1 MSSYP
6 WVAKILDQITLKITS
21 ISDIWK
27 EMGIEGE
34 NLNLRVD
41 ALTSYLLSMLE
52 EMYNEEILAKQ
63 SIVESIKKLK
73 IRIKEIESEMG
84 LTSCFPD
91 CSSLVMTEKLLYDH
105 FKSLSEKSTAILQRY
120 NSLKEDERALCARL
134 GEPEVPVTFIH
145 VPNSEHLEILKAN
158 IDHLT
163 LEKRSRCLRLSKL
176 IQEITNLK
184 TVLQWEVSKED
195 EIMVA
200 IMAPNAMENLSLS
213 TDFLD
218 RVARLRSCLAQ
229 ELVQLDG
236 ECQALT
242 KQILDLERRLNVDP
256 TDTVDV
262 KQEVSASFFR
272 HLKRELERLKQLR
285 LKNLT
290 SFISKCQ
297 TELVVWWENCFVGE
311 DDRDPRLTSGNED
324 LNESLLTSLES
335 EIDRWKAFYLE
346 NETLF
351 KAIESWQCILSRLRL
366 SERKMKDPSVLK
378 NRGGILLVIDKEIKQ
393 LRRELSR
400 QYSVLRELSLNN
412 NKVKIHGL
420 PVLDYLRHI
429 EQQCDNA
436 ERENQFISQN
446 SSRRELSACDAKVKT
461 GSKRALDTSRS
472 KLRTPTD
479 CKKPCTGLSN
489 SRVATR
495 ERKRTDSSTCQLANV
510 TSSSLISLSRIGS
523 SESLSSLRTPRARV
537 QPLFKTPISC
547 KTPSS
552 ISSMSSSQK
561 KIVSSTPKTSSSGQ
575 LGEKKMCSTP
585 RVLKVQN
592 SLSANV
598 SRFAS
603 PLSAT
608 SRSAV
613 NKQTNQQKSSRTINN
628 NASITQRSQIKPSG
642 IRK

>member
-1 MSSYP
+1 MSNYP
-6 WVAKILDQITLKITS
+6 WVPKILDQISLKITS
-21 ISDIWK
+21 ISDIWND
-27 EMGIEGE
+27 MGIEGE
-34 NLNLRVD
+34 NLKLRVD

-52 EMYNEEILAKQ
+52 EMHNEEILAKQ
-63 SIVESIKKLK
+63 SIVDSIKKLK

-84 LTSCFPD
+84 LTSCVPD

-105 FKSLSEKSTAILQRY
+105 LKSLSEKSTAILQRY
-120 NSLKEDERALCARL
+120 NSLKEDEKALCARL
-134 GEPEVPVTFIH
+134 GEPEVPVTFVH
-145 VPNSEHLEILKAN
+145 VPNAEHLEILKAN

-163 LEKRSRCLRLSKL
+163 IEKRSRCLRLSKL

-184 TVLQWEVSKED
+184 SVLQREVSKED

-200 IMAPNAMENLSLS
+200 IMAPNALENLSLS
-213 TDFLD
+213 TAFLD
-218 RVARLRSCLAQ
+218 RVAQLRNCLVR
-229 ELVQLDG
+229 ELVQLEG

-242 KQILDLERRLNVDP
+242 KQIQDLERRLNVDP
-256 TDTVDV
+256 TDAVDV
-262 KQEVSASFFR
+262 KQAVSASFFQ
-272 HLKRELERLKQLR
+272 HLKTELERLKQLR

-311 DDRDPRLTSGNED
+311 DDRDSRLTSGNED

-335 EIDRWKAFYLE
+335 EIDRWKTFYLE

-351 KAIESWQCILSRLRL
+351 RAIESWQCTFSRLRL

-378 NRGGILLVIDKEIKQ
+378 NRGGILLVVGKEIQQ
-393 LRRELSR
+393 LKRELSR

-412 NKVKIHGL
+412 SNVKIHGL
-420 PVLDYLRHI
+420 PVLDYLRYI
-429 EQQCDNA
+429 EEQCDNT
-436 ERENQFISQN
+436 EKENQFSQN
-446 SSRRELSACDAKVKT
+446 SSRRELSACDTKAKT

-489 SRVATR
+489 SRVAKM
-495 ERKRTDSSTCQLANV
+495 ERKPTNSSTCQLANV

-523 SESLSSLRTPRARV
+523 SESLSSIRTPQARV
-537 QPLFKTPISC
+537 QPLFKTPVSS

-561 KIVSSTPKTSSSGQ
+561 KVVSSTPKTSSSSQ
-575 LGEKKMCSTP
+575 LSEKKMCSTP
-585 RVLKVQN
+585 RVLK
-592 SLSANV
+592 
-598 SRFAS
+598 
-603 PLSAT
+603 
-608 SRSAV
+608 
-613 NKQTNQQKSSRTINN
+613 NKQTNQQKSSRAVNN
-628 NASITQRSQIKPSG
+628 NASTTLSRQIKQVG
-642 IRK
+642 VRK